1 MYDTL
6 LLDMLSHDDSLDN
19 IVLNSNENDLCE
31 NDVSDAVNTSFTLN
45 IHFMTCKI
53 FDG

>member
-1 MYDTL
+1 M
-6 LLDMLSHDDSLDN
+6 LLDLLPHDHSLDN

-31 NDVSDAVNTSFTLN
+31 NDVSDAANTKFTLN
-45 IHFMTCKI
+45 IHLMTCKI